1 MNRPIK
7 EILKL
12 LWRFLKQYA
21 WKYLRPYLG
30 KLILVFFAFL
40 AFMGVLT
47 LLVISAC

>member
-12 LWRFLKQYA
+12 LWRFFKEYA
-21 WKYLRPYLG
+21 WKYLRPYLW
-30 KLILVFFAFL
+30 KLAL
-40 AFMGVLT
+40 AFGAFIALLGVLT